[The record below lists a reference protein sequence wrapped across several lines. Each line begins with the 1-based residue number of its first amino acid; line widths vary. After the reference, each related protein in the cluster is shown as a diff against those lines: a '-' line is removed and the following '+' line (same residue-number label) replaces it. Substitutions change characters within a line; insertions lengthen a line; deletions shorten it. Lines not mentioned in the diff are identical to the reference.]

1 MNIPGKSAL
10 VLVLFTIFS
19 MSAFAE
25 KSPLV
30 SYKALHPD
38 TALKLAKSALDACR
52 KEGYQTA
59 VSVVDRMGVL
69 QVTLRDQ
76 YAGSHTPDTA
86 YRKAWT
92 AASFHTNTT
101 ELAGVTQA
109 GQPQS
114 GVRHVTNALMLGGGL
129 IIEADGSLIGAIG
142 VSGAPGGDL
151 DDQCA
156 KKGLASIE
164 EELFL

>member
-1 MNIPGKSAL
+1 MNIIRKS
-10 VLVLFTIFS
+10 VLVLLITFS
-19 MSAFAE
+19 MSVFAE

-30 SYKALHPD
+30 TYKALNPD
-38 TALKLAKSALDACR
+38 LALKLAKATLDACR

-76 YAGSHTPDTA
+76 YAGAHTPDTA

-92 AASFHTNTT
+92 AASFRSNTT
-101 ELAGVTQA
+101 DMAEVTQP

-114 GVRHVTNALMLGGGL
+114 GARQVTNALMLGGGL
-129 IIEADGSLIGAIG
+129 IIETDGSLIGAIG
-142 VSGAPGGDL
+142 VSGAPSGDM
-151 DDQCA
+151 DDLCA
-156 KKGLASIE
+156 KKGLAVIE
-164 EELFL
+164 EDLFF